1 MQIEILGHIFNLLY
15 IVALLFKDMLWLRL
29 CLIVAASLEIIYCF
43 YAKDEPL
50 WIFIIWASVWVI
62 INIVQSGSL
71 IRERLN
77 LRFTSDELKI
87 KDNLFSF
94 MKDIDFRKL
103 IDLAHWDAVESGTT
117 MVKQDTIVD
126 RLIIIIN
133 GRASLE
139 QDGKT
144 ITHLSDYNFAGEIS
158 FITGKNAKATIISE
172 DMLIYLYWNKTDLQK
187 LMSKDQNIK
196 TAIHAVFNT
205 DLLSKINKEQYF

>member
-1 MQIEILGHIFNLLY
+1 MLIEILGHTFNLLY

-29 CLIVAASLEIIYCF
+29 CLIVAASLEIVYSF

-50 WIFIIWASVWVI
+50 WIFIIWASVWII
-62 INIVQSGSL
+62 INIAQSGTL
-71 IRERLN
+71 IREKLN

-103 IDLAHWDAVESGTT
+103 IDFAHWDAVESGTT
-117 MVKQDTIVD
+117 MIEQGKEVE
-126 RLIIIIN
+126 RLIIIFN
-133 GRASLE
+133 GTARVE
-139 QDGKT
+139 NQGNT
-144 ITHLSDYNFAGEIS
+144 IAHLTDYNFAGEIG
-158 FITGKNAKATIISE
+158 FITGKNANSNIISE
-172 DMLIYLYWNKTDLQK
+172 DMLIYLYWNKNELNS
-187 LMSKDQNIK
+187 LMNKDPNIK